1 MDWLQLTKEGQVADT
16 DYTLYVRKS
25 FFWEVHFDKF
35 CFHYKSARGFIATLH
50 LRNYF
55 SLMLIE
61 VFLTLQ

>member
-1 MDWLQLTKEGQVADT
+1 MDWLQLTKESQVADT
-16 DYTLYVRKS
+16 DYAQII
-25 FFWEVHFDKF
+25 FWEVHFDKF
-35 CFHYKSARGFIATLH
+35 AVITKETRGLIATLH